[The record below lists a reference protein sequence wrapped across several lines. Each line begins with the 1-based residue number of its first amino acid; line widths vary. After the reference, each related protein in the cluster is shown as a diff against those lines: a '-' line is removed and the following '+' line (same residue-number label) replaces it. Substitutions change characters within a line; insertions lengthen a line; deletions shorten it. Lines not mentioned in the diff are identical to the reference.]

1 MNGGDGKEGG
11 REGGQN
17 CKNDCGVG
25 VIEVEDA
32 KGRKDMREKRPPL
45 LFSLLCTQV
54 GGKKEVAMNKKSV
67 RLSERAEG
75 ITKEATA
82 NKRTNSSL
90 AVPDS

>member
-1 MNGGDGKEGG
+1 M
-11 REGGQN
+11 
-17 CKNDCGVG
+17 
-25 VIEVEDA
+25 EDA

-82 NKRTNSSL
+82 PPTSGPTARSL
-90 AVPDS
+90 FPTLERETE